1 VSSLLVWWAALGSAR
16 FVLAAY
22 GVTLLTLF
30 GYGWWIAAGSR
41 ALREEIS
48 RARPN
53 GG

>member
-1 VSSLLVWWAALGSAR
+1 MSYL
-16 FVLAAY
+16 LAAY
-22 GVTLLTLF
+22 AVTLGALLGYALF
-30 GYGWWIAAGSR
+30 VAREAR

>member
-1 VSSLLVWWAALGSAR
+1 MSYMI
-16 FVLAAY
+16 AAY
-22 GVTLLTLF
+22 GVTLLTLLA
-30 GYGWWIAAGSR
+30 YGLKLASEAR

>member
-1 VSSLLVWWAALGSAR
+1 VSYVI
-16 FVLAAY
+16 AAY
-22 GVTLLTLF
+22 GVTILTLL
-30 GYGWWIAAGSR
+30 GYALRIASEAR

>member
-1 VSSLLVWWAALGSAR
+1 VSYVIAA
-16 FVLAAY
+16 F

-30 GYGWWIAAGSR
+30 GYGLKLAAEAR